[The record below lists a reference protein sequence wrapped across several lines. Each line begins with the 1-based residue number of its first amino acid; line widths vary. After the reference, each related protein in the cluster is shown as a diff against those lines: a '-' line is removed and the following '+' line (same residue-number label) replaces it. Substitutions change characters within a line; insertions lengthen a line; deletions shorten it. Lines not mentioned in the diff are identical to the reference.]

1 MAHVAGEGDAH
12 HAIAYVDEEE
22 DTCDEEEDTCDEEEE
37 TCAHHAIAQ
46 VDL

>member
-12 HAIAYVDEEE
+12 HAIAYVDEE
-22 DTCDEEEDTCDEEEE
+22 DTCDEEEDTCDEEED